1 MAPKSAQEERKE
13 QPQGS
18 APRVP
23 PDGHLSTSEHL
34 QLTER
39 WGGGMAIW
47 GCSASLT
54 LVPLHGDFSSQ
65 RLKPWGRRDVQVVS
79 VLWLH
84 GHSVAL
90 L

>member
-23 PDGHLSTSEHL
+23 PDGHLSPSEHL
-34 QLTER
+34 QVTVR
-39 WGGGMAIW
+39 WGDGNAGLLCVPCPCSLFMGTFPPGGQ
-47 GCSASLT
+47 S
-54 LVPLHGDFSSQ
+54 HGAE
-65 RLKPWGRRDVQVVS
+65 GMEVAA

-84 GHSVAL
+84 GHSAAL